1 MTEQFKTNTD
11 ENYFLKAEGLTMHF
25 PAASDALGRPTSW
38 IHAADDVSFAVP
50 KGKTLGVVGESGCG
64 KSTVGKMLL
73 DIYRPTGG
81 KIFYEGKDITAL
93 SPKERRPYV
102 KKMQLVWQDPYS
114 SLDPRL
120 RAGDIIAEPIDNF
133 RLAANRAERAEKV
146 ERLMQMCGLYPEM
159 ATHYPHQFS
168 GGQRQR
174 ICIARALATDPE
186 FVVCDEA
193 VSALDVSIQAQV
205 VNLLEDLQKEL
216 GLTYLFIAHDLAM
229 VEHISDR
236 IAVMYLGA
244 LVEMAPAEEL
254 MRNPLHPY
262 TKALLSAVPFAD
274 PVASRARRRIKLEG
288 EVPSPIAIQGG
299 CKFQTRCTHCTED
312 CKRQNPALKEVRPGH
327 FVACLNDQ
335 AIGET

>member
-1 MTEQFKTNTD
+1 MSEPLLEVRNLKK
-11 ENYFLKAEGLTMHF
+11 YFPVQHGMFSSGKGFVHAVDGVSLTVEKGETFGL
-25 PAASDALGRPTSW
+25 
-38 IHAADDVSFAVP
+38 
-50 KGKTLGVVGESGCG
+50 VGESGCG
-64 KSTVGKMLL
+64 KSSLSRVILSLVKRDSG
-73 DIYRPTGG
+73 DILY
-81 KIFYEGKDITAL
+81 KGKDVSAL
-93 SPKERRPYV
+93 SRSERAKMRMVFQNPFASLNPKERV
-102 KKMQLVWQDPYS
+102 FD
-114 SLDPRL
+114 
-120 RAGDIIAEPIDNF
+120 AIAEPYRIAGGYSRAQIQEEVLKLMDLVGLS
-133 RLAANRAERAEKV
+133 RGYAAR
-146 ERLMQMCGLYPEM
+146 
-159 ATHYPHQFS
+159 YPHEFS

-174 ICIARALATDPE
+174 IGIARALAIEPKLII
-186 FVVCDEA
+186 CDEPI
-193 VSALDVSIQAQV
+193 SALDVSIQAQV

-299 CKFQTRCTHCTED
+299 CKFQTRCPHCTES
-312 CKRQNPALKEVRPGH
+312 CKSQNPALKEVRPGH

>member
-1 MTEQFKTNTD
+1 MTEQFQAKTD

-120 RAGDIIAEPIDNF
+120 RAGDIIAEPLRAQGHRDCED
-133 RLAANRAERAEKV
+133 RVLELMDTVGLAER
-146 ERLMQMCGLYPEM
+146 LINS
-159 ATHYPHQFS
+159 YPHELD
-168 GGQRQR
+168 GGRRQR
-174 ICIARALATDPE
+174 IGIARALAMEPKLI
-186 FVVCDEA
+186 VCDEP
-193 VSALDVSIQAQV
+193 VSALDVSIQAQIL
-205 VNLLEDLQKEL
+205 NLLKEL
-216 GLTYLFIAHDLAM
+216 QQKMGMTLALST
-229 VEHISDR
+229 IS
-236 IAVMYLGA
+236 
-244 LVEMAPAEEL
+244 P
-254 MRNPLHPY
+254 MRSRSCIWARSWKKHRQRSSSQTPSIRTPRRFCPLSRSR
-262 TKALLSAVPFAD
+262 TFTTSASAFP
-274 PVASRARRRIKLEG
+274 
-288 EVPSPIAIQGG
+288 
-299 CKFQTRCTHCTED
+299 
-312 CKRQNPALKEVRPGH
+312 
-327 FVACLNDQ
+327 
-335 AIGET
+335 